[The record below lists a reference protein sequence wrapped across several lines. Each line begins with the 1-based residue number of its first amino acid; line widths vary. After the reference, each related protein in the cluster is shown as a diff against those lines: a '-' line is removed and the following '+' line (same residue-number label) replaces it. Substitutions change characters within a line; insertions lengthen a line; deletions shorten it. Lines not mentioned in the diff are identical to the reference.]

1 MSSQDTNANDDVQ
14 LRAHIDR
21 SLRFPL
27 LFFFTSAAVWLVF
40 GTALGFIS
48 SLTLNFPRVFDG
60 CAFLSYGR
68 VFPAQ
73 MNALVYGW
81 GMQAGFGVA
90 LWIMARLSRNVLR
103 NPATVIV
110 SGSIWNAMIL
120 LGLFSILL
128 GWGTSVQWLDFPKAF
143 APAVM
148 GSYVFIMLWV
158 LGMFAARR
166 NREAYISQWYIVASV
181 LWFPWVYLTAN
192 WFIHSDDGAAVIK
205 AGIGAWYV
213 SNMTYMVLGPIAL
226 AAAYYIVPKVIG
238 RPVYSYTIAVFGFW
252 TLVIF
257 AGWTGMNRYMGGPLP
272 AWMPTFGST
281 AAIFLLIPAL
291 AVLLNLVK
299 TMGVH
304 AEWINYSPALRFT
317 MFGTFAFVVTVAMGA
332 LISIFP
338 TGRMFQFTHAQAGY
352 DLLAVY
358 GFYSMTVLGA
368 IYFIVPRICG
378 CEWINGGWI
387 RFHFWFSAYGV
398 IAIVAFMIFA
408 GMAQGHVIGN
418 WSEEF
423 LTSVER
429 GKPYLSALALGWG
442 LIVVS
447 NVAFL
452 IHLGLMACQRGRKT
466 EGPTLIHKQ
475 PEDYFTRDQLAEKGA
490 NA

>member
-1 MSSQDTNANDDVQ
+1 MSSESTDDTI
-14 LRAHIDR
+14 LRAQIDR

-40 GTALGFIS
+40 GTTLGLIS
-48 SLTLNFPRVFDG
+48 SLTLNFPRMFEG

-90 LWIMARLSRNVLR
+90 LWIMARLSRSSLR

-110 SGSIWNAMIL
+110 AGHIWNAMIL
-120 LGLFSILL
+120 LGLFSILF
-128 GWGTSVQWLDFPKAF
+128 GWGTSIMWLDFPKAF

-148 GSYVFIMLWV
+148 GCYIFIMLWA

-166 NREAYISQWYIVASV
+166 DREVYISQWYIIASI
-181 LWFPWVYLTAN
+181 LWFPWIYLTAN
-192 WFIHSDDGAAVIK
+192 WFIHIDEGSAVMK
-205 AGIGAWYV
+205 AGIDAWYV
-213 SNMTYMVLGPIAL
+213 SNMTYMVLAPIAL
-226 AAAYYIVPKVIG
+226 ASAYYIVPKVIG
-238 RPVYSYTIAVFGFW
+238 RPIYSYNIAIFGFW
-252 TLVIF
+252 TLAIF
-257 AGWTGMNRYMGGPLP
+257 AGWTGMNRIMGGPLP
-272 AWMPTFGST
+272 AWMPTFGSA

-291 AVLLNLVK
+291 AVFFNLVK
-299 TMGVH
+299 TLGNR
-304 AEWINYSPALRFT
+304 AEWVNYSPSLRFT
-317 MFGTFAFVVTVAMGA
+317 MFGVFAFVVTVALGA
-332 LISIFP
+332 LMSIFP
-338 TGRMFQFTHAQAGY
+338 AGRFFQFTHAQTGY

-358 GFYSMTVLGA
+358 GFYSMTIIGA

-378 CEWINGGWI
+378 CEWLNGSWI
-387 RFHFWFSAYGV
+387 RFHFWFSAYGT
-398 IAIVAFMIFA
+398 IAIVAFMVFA
-408 GMAQGHVIGN
+408 GMAQGYVTNN
-418 WSEEF
+418 WGEDF

-429 GKPYLSALALGWG
+429 GKPYLAALSLGWG

-452 IHLGLMACQRGRKT
+452 LHLGLMAVKRGRRG
-466 EGPTLIHKQ
+466 EDGPTLIHKD
-475 PEDYFTRDQLAEKGA
+475 PKDYFVDPQLADEGA